1 MPEEER
7 ILIGKTTAT
16 YQVASTVDE
25 FYFWI
30 KEGVEI
36 QPYDFVT
43 ARDGNFYSIG
53 TVVEISNYTDAM
65 SHLSN
70 RIVSDVPGMPLL
82 DRLSATVAK
91 VSVFYS
97 YQLINGEKLEKRYPV
112 SSGADVFVS
121 NKEEI
126 LDGLN
131 AGQVPTQW
139 FPAGIISRTS
149 GDPVIVPLQAEYLVG
164 PESGHMNVSG
174 ISGLA
179 TKTSYMMF
187 LLYCI
192 TKKSPD
198 KYINIIF
205 NVKSADLMNIDKKS
219 NELDETDKSIYK
231 LILKEYGVDFEE
243 DSPEPFTNVK
253 YYQPRG
259 PEGKPLSYS
268 TRQGDIYAFTLS
280 DVHNDLD
287 LLLSDVRDE
296 YHTVDSFTRF
306 VVRDW
311 NEDNDRWE
319 IKGNYQR
326 YKGQQVQVE
335 LNAST
340 WKELRELFDYNADD
354 ISGVYGLA
362 ASTVGRIKREIGRL
376 TQSSIFVENRG
387 TREHFIREVI
397 RNSKPGQ
404 TIVIDIA
411 KLERSEQTF
420 VIGEVFRELG
430 NIINLETEENHKQ
443 AIVVVDE
450 LNTLAPAKQ
459 QSPLKE
465 QIIEV
470 ARKGRS
476 VGFIIFGA
484 EQFASEVDDQII
496 GNSALRVL
504 GRTSA
509 MEISSPAYSNYSR
522 QEKNT
527 VMMLRKGEMLISYPV
542 FRSNV
547 KIRFPR
553 PPYKT
558 QSNR

>member
-1 MPEEER
+1 MRDKER
-7 ILIGKTTAT
+7 MLIGKTTAT

-30 KEGVEI
+30 KECVEI

-70 RIVSDVPGMPLL
+70 RIISDVTGMPLL
-82 DRLSATVAK
+82 ERLSATVAK

-97 YQLINGEKLEKRYPV
+97 YQLENGEKQEKRYPV
-112 SSGADVFVS
+112 SSGVDVFVS
-121 NKEEI
+121 DKEEV

-149 GDPVIVPLQAEYLVG
+149 GDHVIVPLQAEYLVG

-192 TKKSPD
+192 TKKFPD

-205 NVKSADLMNIDKKS
+205 NVKSADLMKIDKKS

-231 LILKEYGVDFEE
+231 LIFKEYGLDFKEG
-243 DSPEPFTNVK
+243 SPEPFTNVR
-253 YYQPRG
+253 YYQPKDR
-259 PEGKPLSYS
+259 EGKPLSYS
-268 TRQGDIYAFTLS
+268 SRQGDIYAFTLS

-306 VVRDW
+306 VLRDW
-311 NEDNDRWE
+311 NDDNDRWE
-319 IKGNYQR
+319 IRGTYQR
-326 YKGQQVQVE
+326 YKGQVPVE

-340 WKELRELFDYNADD
+340 WDELLDLFDNNAEYL
-354 ISGVYGLA
+354 SGVYGLA

-387 TREHFIREVI
+387 TREHFVREVI

-411 KLERSEQTF
+411 KLGRSEQTF

-527 VMMLRKGEMLISYPV
+527 VMMLRKGEMFISYPV

-553 PPYKT
+553 PPYET
-558 QSNR
+558 PSNR

>member
-1 MPEEER
+1 M
-7 ILIGKTTAT
+7 
-16 YQVASTVDE
+16 
-25 FYFWI
+25 
-30 KEGVEI
+30 
-36 QPYDFVT
+36 
-43 ARDGNFYSIG
+43 
-53 TVVEISNYTDAM
+53 
-65 SHLSN
+65 
-70 RIVSDVPGMPLL
+70 
-82 DRLSATVAK
+82 
-91 VSVFYS
+91 
-97 YQLINGEKLEKRYPV
+97 
-112 SSGADVFVS
+112 
-121 NKEEI
+121 
-126 LDGLN
+126 
-131 AGQVPTQW
+131 
-139 FPAGIISRTS
+139 
-149 GDPVIVPLQAEYLVG
+149 
-164 PESGHMNVSG
+164 
-174 ISGLA
+174 
-179 TKTSYMMF
+179 
-187 LLYCI
+187 
-192 TKKSPD
+192 
-198 KYINIIF
+198 
-205 NVKSADLMNIDKKS
+205 
-219 NELDETDKSIYK
+219 
-231 LILKEYGVDFEE
+231 
-243 DSPEPFTNVK
+243 
-253 YYQPRG
+253 
-259 PEGKPLSYS
+259 
-268 TRQGDIYAFTLS
+268 
-280 DVHNDLD
+280 
-287 LLLSDVRDE
+287 
-296 YHTVDSFTRF
+296 
-306 VVRDW
+306 
-311 NEDNDRWE
+311 
-319 IKGNYQR
+319 
-326 YKGQQVQVE
+326 
-335 LNAST
+335 NAST
-340 WKELRELFDYNADD
+340 WKELRDLFDYKAED

-362 ASTVGRIKREIGRL
+362 PSTLGRIKREIGRL
-376 TQSSIFVENRG
+376 TKSSIFVENRG

-430 NIINLETEENHKQ
+430 NIINQETEEEHKR